1 MTTTVK
7 TTNKIL
13 LPLNRQNHSV
23 KRIREIIEL
32 EKDKNFDLLHIV
44 GVDPNETDYCPWKEL
59 KDMPEIGRCY
69 RCDARELMASL
80 RENYKA
86 DVLLADFQLRQ
97 IVLTAVLAK
106 AISLGRYEKKLYY
119 GPGCDYRLT
128 QITASMIMRKPQCL
142 GLMQANEEASKIE
155 RRMMFGYTMN
165 EKEIRELVRQIKPFL
180 KELRIE
186 EVDCS

>member
-1 MTTTVK
+1 MTTVK
-7 TTNKIL
+7 TTGKIL

-32 EKDKNFDLLHIV
+32 EKDKTFDLLHII
-44 GVDPNETDYCPWKEL
+44 GVDPQGTDYCPWEEL
-59 KDMPEIGRCY
+59 KDLPEIGKCY
-69 RCDARELMASL
+69 RCDARELMANL
-80 RENYKA
+80 RENYKP

-155 RRMMFGYTMN
+155 RRMMFGYTMK
-165 EKEIRELVRQIKPFL
+165 EKEIRKLVRVIRPFL
-180 KELRIE
+180 KTIKIE
-186 EVDCS
+186 KVECF